1 MMPLAYPKGILAST
15 LLDFKVQA
23 ALIPYFSKQFSWINF
38 K

>member
-15 LLDFKVQA
+15 LLDFRVNA
-23 ALIPYFSKQFSWINF
+23 DLIPYFSKQFCWINF